1 MKATGERTDGIIGL
15 VCLEKGDVEKHCVKR
30 ARREEAALLRLVPLF
45 IEPSKANLCHLSM
58 RETLMPP
65 GTCYNE

>member
-30 ARREEAALLRLVPLF
+30 ARREEAALLRLVPRF
-45 IEPSKANLCHLSM
+45 VHRAF
-58 RETLMPP
+58 
-65 GTCYNE
+65 